1 MSEDAMMPGEL
12 RFYQAYLMMAKEP
25 NYRPAA
31 PGDGMGNT
39 YLTKT
44 QAAEGEHLSREA
56 RTYAARLRLEEDS
69 RQFMIGCS
77 NYESNRAFV
86 FVIEAARALC
96 GVYDDLGLDLLKMPV
111 KELEECGVRSGSGRK
126 IG

>member
-12 RFYQAYLMMAKEP
+12 RFYQAYLMMAKEA

-44 QAAEGEHLSREA
+44 QAAGQEH
-56 RTYAARLRLEEDS
+56 TRL
-69 RQFMIGCS
+69 
-77 NYESNRAFV
+77 
-86 FVIEAARALC
+86 
-96 GVYDDLGLDLLKMPV
+96 DLGSRRIAD
-111 KELEECGVRSGSGRK
+111 SS
-126 IG
+126 